1 MQLCASTSSIVT
13 ADLFLT
19 YRSFSLSACPP
30 CLTHLPLQHEIPAAA
45 QAVLSQATSV
55 TLPGQ
60 PLTFKLD
67 IGDGRKAKS
76 GANAGATKE
85 MKDSR
90 PADGAAIT
98 LLTALRVPSA
108 ATGLSIE
115 RNQADGVSATQTA
128 RMGIVFSGCSQPDHR
143 TVSQFGLDC
152 EDQLRIMSFPVIR
165 AYAPHVPSNEVSVKI
180 LNVDLFTPQCALPFR
195 CTKGK
200 KLRDAPAGKDA
211 KAVTSPRSSRT
222 LLYTSLASH
231 DGNEHRDS
239 LVRSLIEGRELRA
252 VEQSSRQR
260 EARTFFP
267 LPFGR
272 TVLAGA
278 EPLDGKPLI
287 IRNGRGLGASPAWS
301 PEASAPG
308 PYARVY
314 RQLWTP
320 PQLDNAPLSN
330 ASAGGSVGLR
340 ALASAHTTPP
350 IAPAPAARRLGF
362 DLGDLAPQGAQ
373 EGCLAG
379 SVTLMAKSQKIW
391 SKRGMIVVYVA
402 VINWEVALYSDF
414 RVDLGGALC
423 IDRRRFALS
432 VIPMFRIRATMTAGI
447 NLAIVEAGIGIEAYL
462 MVRGVFPKVSGPSWL
477 NTVWQHAV
485 YRAAFRIPPF
495 TPRLDSCFSP
505 RPAGHCARADNHVR
519 SGLWWRPALY
529 ARDAHSDVPFWLS
542 LLRVR

>member
-1 MQLCASTSSIVT
+1 M
-13 ADLFLT
+13 
-19 YRSFSLSACPP
+19 
-30 CLTHLPLQHEIPAAA
+30 
-45 QAVLSQATSV
+45 
-55 TLPGQ
+55 
-60 PLTFKLD
+60 
-67 IGDGRKAKS
+67 
-76 GANAGATKE
+76 
-85 MKDSR
+85 
-90 PADGAAIT
+90 
-98 LLTALRVPSA
+98 
-108 ATGLSIE
+108 
-115 RNQADGVSATQTA
+115 
-128 RMGIVFSGCSQPDHR
+128 FSGCSQPDHR

-211 KAVTSPRSSRT
+211 KAVNSPRSSRT

-287 IRNGRGLGASPAWS
+287 IRHGRGLGASPAWS

-320 PQLDNAPLSN
+320 PQLDNAPLGN

-529 ARDAHSDVPFWLS
+529 ARDAHSDVPFRLS